1 MGINP
6 QPFQVFLTLRDS
18 SGLNLCTNAAGAID
32 PACFVSEPIPDDNI
46 TSKTFTSSSFE
57 VLFEV
62 TRGGAAIP
70 ILSAT
75 LVQSLTPQH
84 SFYDVYF
91 DVAAPAGTPGGTQ
104 TLVLGFDVFLPAGAP
119 IPDDGMPAGPGSI
132 VVPVP
137 DDNKFVLDPRVF
149 ASQWQMN
156 IGGPSVVPEPS
167 TLVLLG
173 PAAAALLALRR
184 RIGKA

>member
-1 MGINP
+1 LGSGTVGALYERP
-6 QPFQVFLTLRDS
+6 LFDFEAKPFAGQPVPED
-18 SGLNLCTNAAGAID
+18 G
-32 PACFVSEPIPDDNI
+32 I
-46 TSKTFTSSSFE
+46 TSKAFSSNTFE

-62 TRGGAAIP
+62 TRGASAIP

-91 DVAAPAGTPGGTQ
+91 EVAAPAGTPGGTQ
-104 TLVLGFDVFLPAGAP
+104 TLVLGFDVFLPAGEP
-119 IPDDGMPAGPGSI
+119 VPDDNMPAGPGNI
-132 VVPVP
+132 VIPVP
-137 DDNKFVLDPRVF
+137 DDNKILLHPQVF

-156 IGGPSVVPEPS
+156 IGGPNAVPEPPI
-167 TLVLLG
+167 LFLLG

-184 RIGKA
+184 RLRKA